1 MYIASTDLETAWS
14 LGGKVKRITGERKTK
29 SGKVRK
35 LGHRVSIA
43 IELEEG
49 SEEYS
54 EALKKGIGFADY
66 VLLRGSEK
74 PEPVQGTL
82 LAGKTYWVI
91 DQNNLNGVSVP
102 GITKLYEAK
111 MGEDL
116 RNLISA
122 CEQDST
128 IRIVGDPVLAVPGL
142 RVGFTEDSL
151 NGRFVLRT
159 SLGFPNLSDIG
170 EYEIVK
176 TRVKRPKGSSGK
188 QRSNKNS
195 VSKMN
200 TALKDL
206 FGTEKVSF

>member
-1 MYIASTDLETAWS
+1 MYIATTDLETAWS
-14 LGGKVKRITGERKTK
+14 LGGKVKRITGEREAKN
-29 SGKVRK
+29 GEVRK
-35 LGHRVSIA
+35 LGHKVSVA
-43 IELEEG
+43 VELEEG
-49 SEEYS
+49 SEEYL
-54 EALKKGIGFADY
+54 EALKRGIGFADY
-66 VLLRGSEK
+66 VLLRGPGK

-82 LAGKTYWVI
+82 LAGKTFWVI
-91 DQNNLNGVSVP
+91 DQIDSESSPIP
-102 GITKLYEAK
+102 GITKLYESK

-128 IRIVGDPVLAVPGL
+128 LRIVGDPVLAVPGL

-159 SLGFPNLSDIG
+159 SLGFPKLSDIG
-170 EYEIVK
+170 EYEIIK
-176 TRVKRPKGSSGK
+176 TRVKKAKGTSGK
-188 QRSNKNS
+188 QSPSKNS
-195 VSKMN
+195 LNKMN